1 MSILRQALLYVAAST
16 MIGCTFFTPSRSE
29 GELRPGTAWVASSPD
44 WTSEAQAVYSEATD
58 HIRAIESGLPDGSW
72 YVVLDLDETVLNNVV
87 YQAQLDRSGAT
98 FTKETWFL
106 WTQRKE
112 ATPVPGAIDFIK
124 YIGRAGGHVAFVTN
138 RLDIEQLATE
148 SNLAQLGLTRGRDY
162 RVLLT
167 RGSPDGPSDKDGRF
181 QLIPALLQTQGYQ
194 TTVALAYIG
203 DTKGDKPSTR
213 GEWSFFCVD
222 QGAMYGDYCAEVPRS
237 GR

>member
-1 MSILRQALLYVAAST
+1 M
-16 MIGCTFFTPSRSE
+16 
-29 GELRPGTAWVASSPD
+29 
-44 WTSEAQAVYSEATD
+44 
-58 HIRAIESGLPDGSW
+58 
-72 YVVLDLDETVLNNVV
+72 
-87 YQAQLDRSGAT
+87 
-98 FTKETWFL
+98 
-106 WTQRKE
+106 
-112 ATPVPGAIDFIK
+112 
-124 YIGRAGGHVAFVTN
+124 AFVTN